1 MLANRGD
8 CCCYSTT
15 KIRIWCRAG
24 RPWTLSRRLCRW
36 RLWWCSVVDNQLQ
49 GCSPT
54 GTKNL
59 PGSSFPVSRSRGPP
73 NTWPENIENYQSLET
88 AKDIKCLRA
97 QLSSCVILLRDR
109 LTDSSLAWLREGGSN
124 DTGTCGSEANWR
136 QHDTRS
142 LDHSR
147 GVRIFRELRARINIS
162 QIVWSLRS
170 TGKIVKILRR
180 CWDDRTTMNREG
192 KKIFCSAHTANCI
205 AST

>member
-49 GCSPT
+49 GCSPI

-73 NTWPENIENYQSLET
+73 NTWPENIENYQYLDRVESLET

-109 LTDSSLAWLREGGSN
+109 LTDSSLAWRWVKWHGNVWLRSKL
-124 DTGTCGSEANWR
+124 TSTRYAKPRSFSWR
-136 QHDTRS
+136 S
-142 LDHSR
+142 
-147 GVRIFRELRARINIS
+147 NIS
-162 QIVWSLRS
+162 RA
-170 TGKIVKILRR
+170 T
-180 CWDDRTTMNREG
+180 C
-192 KKIFCSAHTANCI
+192 
-205 AST
+205 